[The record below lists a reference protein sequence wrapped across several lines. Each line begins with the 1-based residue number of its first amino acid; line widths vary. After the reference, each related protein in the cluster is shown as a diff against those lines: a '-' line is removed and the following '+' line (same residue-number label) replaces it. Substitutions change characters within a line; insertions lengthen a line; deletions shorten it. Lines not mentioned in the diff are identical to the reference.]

1 MDYLLDLEFTKE
13 DINTLSTT
21 LPKSVTEKLTMFAD
35 IVRVDYQL
43 LKSVGIKNYKEI
55 FMGHAHMFT
64 MNPDKFKAIFDKYD
78 HSDLV
83 RCLEKNGAVIEKL

>member
-1 MDYLLDLEFTKE
+1 MNTEEELEKIGATFH
-13 DINTLSTT
+13 
-21 LPKSVTEKLTMFAD
+21 
-35 IVRVDYQL
+35 VD
-43 LKSVGIKNYKEI
+43 GCKNYKEI

>member
-1 MDYLLDLEFTKE
+1 MDYLLDLDFTKE
-13 DINTLSTT
+13 DINALSTT
-21 LPKSVTEKLTMFAD
+21 LPKSVIEKLTMFPD

-55 FMGHAHMFT
+55 FMSHAHMFT
-64 MNPDKFKAIFDKYD
+64 MNPERFKAIFDKYD

>member
-21 LPKSVTEKLTMFAD
+21 LPKSVIEKLTMLPD

-43 LKSVGIKNYKEI
+43 LKSVGIKNYKEQI
-55 FMGHAHMFT
+55 
-64 MNPDKFKAIFDKYD
+64 DI
-78 HSDLV
+78 
-83 RCLEKNGAVIEKL
+83 

>member
-1 MDYLLDLEFTKE
+1 MDYLLDLELTKE
-13 DINTLSTT
+13 DIDTLNST
-21 LPKSVTEKLTMFAD
+21 LPKSVIEKLTMFPN

-43 LKSVGIKNYKEI
+43 LKNIGIKNYKEI
-55 FMGHAHMFT
+55 FMSHAHMFT

-78 HSDLV
+78 HSDLI